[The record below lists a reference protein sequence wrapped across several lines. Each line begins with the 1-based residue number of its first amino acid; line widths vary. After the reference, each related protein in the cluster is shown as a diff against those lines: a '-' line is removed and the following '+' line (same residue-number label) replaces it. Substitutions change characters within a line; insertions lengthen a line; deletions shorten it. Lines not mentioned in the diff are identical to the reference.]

1 MNTVALNIPQ
11 IIHELTLDFMHT
23 QDFKFSSPEEYV
35 MKYKEVYDKIM
46 KAYSAS
52 PTFNKQ

>member
-1 MNTVALNIPQ
+1 MNPIQQ

-23 QDFKFSSPEEYV
+23 QDFKFASPEEYV
-35 MKYKEVYDKIM
+35 VKYKEVYEKIM